1 MTTNNKIIYF
11 DWAQVEKTS
20 EGNFKVFLEEEE
32 TAIIVSLIDVNR
44 IQNRVA
50 EEPELIAIVLAYIEY
65 IFQFTKVPNLKIQQ
79 VEQDVID
86 DNVIVILTQMSA
98 EEMVDTV
105 RNLKWHEIIQVF
117 EAPNKAQ
124 KIRDLK

>member
-65 IFQFTKVPNLKIQQ
+65 IFQL
-79 VEQDVID
+79 
-86 DNVIVILTQMSA
+86 
-98 EEMVDTV
+98 
-105 RNLKWHEIIQVF
+105 
-117 EAPNKAQ
+117 
-124 KIRDLK
+124 